1 MVGLIT
7 LTKLAAIIIRMM
19 LTMLRSEYLMLGNLT
34 CGYNKP
40 CVLDLKV
47 KMGIFFKNII
57 QILTIGG
64 HSDVWGLCKS
74 RKTKKSRE

>member
-7 LTKLAAIIIRMM
+7 LTKLTAIIIRMM

-34 CGYNKP
+34 YGYSKP

-47 KMGIFFKNII
+47 KMGIF
-57 QILTIGG
+57 
-64 HSDVWGLCKS
+64 
-74 RKTKKSRE
+74 